1 MHCGRVYKTILAKS
15 DFFVI
20 YGDPE
25 DVIYAFTCLAFET
38 FFVMELQMQK
48 RGFWRWERFI
58 VS

>member
-1 MHCGRVYKTILAKS
+1 MHSGRVYKTILAKS

-48 RGFWRWERFI
+48 
-58 VS
+58 